1 MASNTSMYYG
11 LAAVAALAGIGVYAA
26 TSKPATT
33 APGYRPRPPAMIPTL
48 PQVRLA
54 YADVTASTTA
64 PASDPNGF
72 IGDPSLVTAQDQTVL
87 LNTPASFYAAYP
99 GITGPAATALI
110 GYLNMIGLNT
120 TRPPWL
126 SYAISQIVASGL
138 PTALS
143 AYAHIVT
150 QPAAPGVARPRTLGK
165 PLVPGPARRFQ
176 PVRARARFAATQ
188 AYAGRATGL
197 PY

>member
-1 MASNTSMYYG
+1 M
-11 LAAVAALAGIGVYAA
+11 V
-26 TSKPATT
+26 
-33 APGYRPRPPAMIPTL
+33 PTL

-72 IGDPSLVTAQDQTVL
+72 IGDPSLVTAQDQQVL
-87 LNTPASFYAAYP
+87 LNTPSTFYAAYP

-126 SYAISQIVASGL
+126 TNAINQIVASGL
-138 PTALS
+138 PTALN

-150 QPAAPGVARPRTLGK
+150 TPTAPGVARPRASLGK
-165 PLVPGPARRFQ
+165 PLVPGPIVVRKIARRVL
-176 PVRARARFAATQ
+176 PARARFAATQ
-188 AYAGRATGL
+188 ARAGRATGL
-197 PY
+197 PF